1 MASLHDEKW
10 LDYQI
15 KILEKALEIATR
27 NNKEKR
33 KDYKA
38 ELERL
43 KRLRQ
48 EKLTQDSMK
57 GSLCG
62 PFIYWIQTNRVVE
75 IQDPNTRDSMVE
87 KGSTIGKK
95 LKETK

>member
-1 MASLHDEKW
+1 MNLHDEKW

-15 KILEKALEIATR
+15 EIYEKALEIAMR
-27 NNKEKR
+27 NGNEEKIIE
-33 KDYKA
+33 YKT

-48 EKLTQDSMK
+48 QKLTQDSMK

-62 PFIYWIQTNRVVE
+62 PFIYEIQTKRVVE

>member
-1 MASLHDEKW
+1 MMNLHDEKW
-10 LDYQI
+10 LEFQI
-15 KILEKALEIATR
+15 EIFEKALEIATR

-48 EKLTQDSMK
+48 EKLT
-57 GSLCG
+57 
-62 PFIYWIQTNRVVE
+62 
-75 IQDPNTRDSMVE
+75 
-87 KGSTIGKK
+87 
-95 LKETK
+95 

>member
-1 MASLHDEKW
+1 MNLHDEKW
-10 LDYQI
+10 LEFQI
-15 KILEKALEIATR
+15 EIFEKALEIATR

-57 GSLCG
+57 GSLRG
-62 PFIYWIQTNRVVE
+62 SFIYEIQANRVVE
-75 IQDPNTRDSMVE
+75 IQDPTKSDSMVK
-87 KGSTIGKK
+87 KGSAIGKK